1 MSSQILGSQRLL
13 TSSVLPACRLDD
25 QGNLDR
31 SLRSIDTNME
41 GLVAKTGV
49 PASDSR
55 KNLNTYK
62 TKIYA
67 YTIVSIR

>member
-13 TSSVLPACRLDD
+13 TSSVFLACRLDD

-31 SLRSIDTNME
+31 SFRSIDTNME